1 MLTKHIYSNPD
12 QYSRNN
18 ALQFNFAMKVL
29 KSLKIDIQSRVL
41 DIGCGDGKITS
52 EIAKDANQG
61 CVIGTDISYQ
71 MIEHASKTYSS
82 QENLGFM
89 QMDASQNKFINQFD
103 IITSFNCL
111 HWVKDQQR
119 ALDGISRAAT
129 SNAKVVLLLSHKKSF
144 YHHALD
150 NICSSDKWCSYF
162 KDYVNPRSFFDIDVY
177 KDMLIQSGL
186 DVTSLVEEDMSYNF
200 DSKESLRE
208 FFSSSMANIK
218 QIPQDKKDEF
228 LVDYSEEFL
237 KQLGCNTQH
246 NIPVTFCC
254 LVINASKPALVKTA
268 SVERAPGLF
277 GCKP

>member
-119 ALDGISRAAT
+119 ADL
-129 SNAKVVLLLSHKKSF
+129 
-144 YHHALD
+144 
-150 NICSSDKWCSYF
+150 
-162 KDYVNPRSFFDIDVY
+162 PRTFQTN
-177 KDMLIQSGL
+177 LI
-186 DVTSLVEEDMSYNF
+186 
-200 DSKESLRE
+200 
-208 FFSSSMANIK
+208 
-218 QIPQDKKDEF
+218 
-228 LVDYSEEFL
+228 
-237 KQLGCNTQH
+237 
-246 NIPVTFCC
+246 
-254 LVINASKPALVKTA
+254 
-268 SVERAPGLF
+268 
-277 GCKP
+277 